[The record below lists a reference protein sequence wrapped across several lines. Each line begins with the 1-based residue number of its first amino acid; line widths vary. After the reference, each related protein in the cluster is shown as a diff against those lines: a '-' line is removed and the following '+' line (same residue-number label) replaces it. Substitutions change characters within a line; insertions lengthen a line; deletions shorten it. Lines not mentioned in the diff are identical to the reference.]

1 MTLDEAVKLLREAR
15 ESVLALADEYESL
28 HLSVDIEEK
37 QRELAR
43 RIDAALAEPVTDTNH
58 VVELEKPVRLRN
70 GQTVELRVTTPAP
83 PVTFSIGHPPVEE
96 ESAEV
101 WVLRLCDLV
110 GQDGSNER
118 GRLEAFALLHDAVK
132 THRTNELVWT
142 AVDNQLQYANLPS
155 KKREFDANEGQVTLR
170 VSPRSGVKGKW
181 CWDLT
186 NYGYADTEAEAKEA
200 AIKASKGLR

>member
-101 WVLRLCDLV
+101 WVLRFCELV
-110 GQDGSNER
+110 EQDGSNEQ
-118 GRLEAFALLHDAVK
+118 GRLEAFARLHDAVK
-132 THRTNELVWT
+132 TLKTSPLVW
-142 AVDNQLQYANLPS
+142 VNSPDQLQYVNLPS
-155 KKREFDANEGQVTLR
+155 KKGKFDANEGLTTLR
-170 VSPRSGVKGKW
+170 VTPNGVKGKW
-181 CWDLT
+181 GWDLT
-186 NYGYADTEAEAKEA
+186 TYGYADTEAEAKEA